1 MENIIDGLKDDLTN
15 FITKKGFS
23 INQNSLNILIQGELL
38 CFSKGISFLSSRL
51 LLPLINN
58 FSEFQNIINKYG
70 GNSMLATKSIEETL
84 DKYREY
90 EKDEGY
96 SVEDNYST
104 EDKLNER
111 FRVINNCMRHARE
124 SNRFLINESDILLS
138 ILDLHDEEFPP
149 YENGT
154 WNDQNLESSYNTI
167 SHLIGNFSEYLW
179 VKNDDIRW
187 ELSDLN
193 KKNYDIAIS
202 FSGEDRKIAKEI
214 AEKLTRLRI
223 RVFYD
228 NFERANLWGKD
239 LYAHLSDIYGG
250 EKAKYCLMIV
260 SQSYA
265 KKHWT
270 NLERQAAQAK
280 AFREEHEYILPL
292 RLDDTEIPGLFP
304 TIGYIDI
311 RYTTINEIVDLI
323 AQKIM
328 HTTNIKLIN

>member
-15 FITKKGFS
+15 FLTNKGFT
-23 INQNSLNILIQGELL
+23 INKNSLNILIEGELL

-58 FSEFQNIINKYG
+58 FSEFQKIINKYG
-70 GNSMLATKSIEETL
+70 GNSTLATKSIEQTL

-96 SVEDNYST
+96 SVENYYST
-104 EDKLNER
+104 EDKWNER
-111 FRVINNCMRHARE
+111 FRVINNCMRHAQE
-124 SNRFLINESDILLS
+124 SKRFLINESDILLS
-138 ILDLHDEEFPP
+138 ILDLHDDEFPSH
-149 YENGT
+149 ENTT
-154 WNDQNLESSYNTI
+154 WTDQNLESSYNTI

-187 ELSDLN
+187 ELRDIN

-202 FSGEDRKIAKEI
+202 FAGEDREIAKEI
-214 AEKLTRLRI
+214 AEKLTRLGI

-239 LYAHLSDIYGG
+239 LYVHLSDIYGG
-250 EKAKYCLMIV
+250 EETKYCLMIV

-265 KKHWT
+265 NKHWS

-304 TIGYIDI
+304 TRGYIDI
-311 RYTTINEIVDLI
+311 RDTTINEIVELI
-323 AQKIM
+323 IQKIS
-328 HTTNIKLIN
+328 HVTNTKLIK